1 LGNIF
6 NSFLVYFWQAHEG
19 VLSYPQH
26 KQSFSLLSCWF
37 HARAVGGRLGGMQ
50 AAAAARVAREQGRGG
65 ESKKRCSPLQNDMV
79 LVSMDTVAA
88 NKALIV
94 RVVVALAVVGAA

>member
-1 LGNIF
+1 MQG
-6 NSFLVYFWQAHEG
+6 SSWRG
-19 VLSYPQH
+19 S
-26 KQSFSLLSCWF
+26 
-37 HARAVGGRLGGMQ
+37 RAEAKV
-50 AAAAARVAREQGRGG
+50 
-65 ESKKRCSPLQNDMV
+65 KRCSALRHDMV

>member
-1 LGNIF
+1 MRGLLGP
-6 NSFLVYFWQAHEG
+6 L
-19 VLSYPQH
+19 
-26 KQSFSLLSCWF
+26 
-37 HARAVGGRLGGMQ
+37 GRDAGSGP
-50 AAAAARVAREQGRGG
+50 ARVAREQGRGG
-65 ESKKRCSPLQNDMV
+65 ASKKRCSPLQNDMV